1 LIAIVVTP
9 VIPFAALI
17 IPFAT
22 PTIPFAAL
30 IIPFATPVIPFVTL
44 VILFIAL
51 ITPFAALIIPLVAP
65 IIPLVALI
73 ATGVTIA
80 LALTPDK
87 SPLTP
92 AKSAPFDPNQSNSTQ
107 ASADTVAVHPLEF
120 QKTDS

>member
-1 LIAIVVTP
+1 LIAIVATP

-17 IPFAT
+17 IPFVT
-22 PTIPFAAL
+22 LVIPFAAL
-30 IIPFATPVIPFVTL
+30 IIPFVTL
-44 VILFIAL
+44 VIPLIAPIIPL
-51 ITPFAALIIPLVAP
+51 VVLVIPLVAP

-80 LALTPDK
+80 LALTLDK
-87 SPLTP
+87 SPSTP

-120 QKTDS
+120 Q